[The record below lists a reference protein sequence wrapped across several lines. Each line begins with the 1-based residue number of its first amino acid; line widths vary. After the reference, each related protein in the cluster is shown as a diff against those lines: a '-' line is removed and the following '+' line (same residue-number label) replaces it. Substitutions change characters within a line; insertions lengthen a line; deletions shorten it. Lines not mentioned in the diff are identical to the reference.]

1 MFLFKDF
8 CIFSL
13 GQIFFMC
20 FSKYFLLYK
29 KFLVAM
35 WGSVACYQ
43 RPIYEYFKISALW
56 AWTFQ
61 YSGDAGSNAGQENDD
76 LDQVD
81 AAEADAMG
89 MMDTGDLDAEMAAA
103 DMAGNDF

>member
-1 MFLFKDF
+1 
-8 CIFSL
+8 
-13 GQIFFMC
+13 
-20 FSKYFLLYK
+20 
-29 KFLVAM
+29 M
-35 WGSVACYQ
+35 WGIVACYQ
-43 RPIYEYFKISALW
+43 RPIYESFKTSALW

>member
-1 MFLFKDF
+1 MTYLQVF
-8 CIFSL
+8 
-13 GQIFFMC
+13 QNEC
-20 FSKYFLLYK
+20 F
-29 KFLVAM
+29 
-35 WGSVACYQ
+35 WT
-43 RPIYEYFKISALW
+43 
-56 AWTFQ
+56 WTFQ
-61 YSGDAGSNAGQENDD
+61 YSGDGGSNAGQENDD

>member
-1 MFLFKDF
+1 
-8 CIFSL
+8 
-13 GQIFFMC
+13 
-20 FSKYFLLYK
+20 
-29 KFLVAM
+29 M

-43 RPIYEYFKISALW
+43 WPINKFFKISAFW
-56 AWTFQ
+56 PPWNFQ
-61 YSGDAGSNAGQENDD
+61 YSGDGGSNAGQENDD

>member
-1 MFLFKDF
+1 MMSGF
-8 CIFSL
+8 
-13 GQIFFMC
+13 
-20 FSKYFLLYK
+20 K
-29 KFLVAM
+29 KFLMIEVAF
-35 WGSVACYQ
+35 
-43 RPIYEYFKISALW
+43 PTLW
-56 AWTFQ
+56 TLQ
-61 YSGDAGSNAGQENDD
+61 YSGDCNSNAGQENDE